1 MESLIISTS
10 LEAILENFIHAI
22 PSQIRLLRDVDD
34 EIEKL
39 RNTISATQSQLLDGD
54 AAEDNN
60 HATTGISFIHWV
72 QKLKHTFND
81 AHDMLDLIS
90 TEALQRN
97 RDVKKLTQKVC
108 VFFSS
113 SNQLSFRLKM
123 GRKVNAIMEK
133 LNCVASERSMFYVE
147 ECPVVMRSGERMREE
162 KVFGREN
169 DQNVLI
175 EDLLDSNKTLSVIS
189 IVGIGGVGK
198 TLLAE
203 LVYSD
208 EDVES
213 NFDLRVWLCFSAVEL
228 NVFDVKLIL
237 KKMVECITRISLA
250 NPSMDRLRSLVR
262 DKVGGKRFLLV
273 LDGVRNEDQ
282 EEWLSLKKE
291 LMVGEMGNYMIDKM
305 TLIKLW
311 MAQGLI
317 HSPKGNQHIEDVGDE
332 YFMQLLWISFFQ
344 DIKKDERDNI
354 LSCRMHDLIHDLAV
368 FVAGTGSTITDAKAG
383 NIDGMT
389 RHISFYSSLPSL
401 WKLPD
406 QLLRAK
412 KLRTFLL
419 PAQYKGK
426 LDKSSIDKLI
436 SSFRCLR
443 VLDLHDSGIEI
454 VPPSIG
460 NLLLLRYLD
469 LSGNKDIRLL
479 PTSITRLLHLQTLKL
494 SSCVNLRELPRD
506 IWKLVELRHLEI
518 SGCKSLAHMPYG
530 LGQLTSLQ
538 TLPLFVIG
546 KGIASSGKSGGLSE
560 LIGLNNLRGELTI
573 LNLGHEKIETSES
586 NAANL
591 EGKGDLQAVRLQWE
605 QIKADDDQVVADDD
619 PVVTNDEALFESLRP
634 HPNVNVLS
642 LKGYMGLKFP
652 SWMKDDLFWCL
663 PNLVAIDMSR
673 CSKCQHLPSLGQL
686 RCLKTLYLGE
696 LSALEYIDNGD
707 HEPSKGNLVGC
718 GRQSEPPST
727 VPFSCLK
734 ELTLYKLPKLMG
746 WWKRREG
753 VAAKHQQLP
762 LLPSFPCLSKLSI
775 EHCPNL
781 ASMPFFLNLEEEL
794 KLTNVSGEL
803 IQQQSMMV
811 KQTTATASAS
821 SAASS
826 FSASSSY
833 CSSFSSS
840 FSSSSSLFPSFSTN
854 SQLSKLKSLHIASIK
869 DLDCLPE
876 GWPRNLTAL
885 DHLSIGDCGNLV
897 LSNNDGIQWQS
908 LRSLRSLVLV
918 SISKLV
924 YLPEWIQNVTT
935 LQHLQIVNCPELMT
949 LPEWM
954 SNLISL
960 QEIEIKQCPNLIS
973 LPSLVSLRKLKIS
986 DCPILLERCQED
998 TGVDWPNMGQ
1008 GRVKAGACLNLLA
1021 LHLSNC
1027 SLAVTDFG
1035 STFLM
1040 EDQILQN
1047 LTSLPEGIYDPVPR
1061 ISGCPNAWKDAR
1073 RTGQVGA
1080 LNLIAYEGSAAP
1092 QSRVLRDQ
1100 CILQMALTLD
1110 AIWNHRNQVALNE
1123 RRTNL
1128 IRVISNLEQRENE
1141 YLSFMHQ
1148 TTEQVL
1154 LGNVHWSCPPT
1165 DKEKFKN
1172 IVVEGDSKVCF
1183 KLLNSDSTA
1192 YWTIRNVLLL

>member
-123 GRKVNAIMEK
+123 ARKVNAIMEK

-175 EDLLDSNKTLSVIS
+175 EDLLDSNKTLSFIS

-198 TLLAE
+198 SLLAE

-213 NFDLRVWLCFSAVEL
+213 NFDLRVWLCFSVVEL

-291 LMVGEMGNYMIDKM
+291 LMVGEMGSKILITTRSSVVGEIASAGPIYLLKCLSEEESWCLFCHVAFEEGGVPLSMEMMERGKEIVKNCKGVPSLIKLMGNELSATRTNVLSRMETTELLIEGTTDNVLPVLKRSYDNLPSHLKDCFAYCSLFPEDYMIDKM

-317 HSPKGNQHIEDVGDE
+317 HSPKGNQHMEDVGDE

-344 DIKKDERDNI
+344 DVKKDERDNI

-419 PAQYKGK
+419 PAQHKGK

-443 VLDLHDSGIEI
+443 VLDLHDSGIEM

-518 SGCKSLAHMPYG
+518 SECKSLAHMPYG

-869 DLDCLPE
+869 DLDYLPE

-897 LSNNDGIQWQS
+897 LSNDDGIQWQS
-908 LRSLRSLVLV
+908 LRSLRSLVLA

-998 TGVDWPNMGQ
+998 TGVDWP
-1008 GRVKAGACLNLLA
+1008 KLA
-1021 LHLSNC
+1021 HIPSLHI
-1027 SLAVTDFG
+1027 T
-1035 STFLM
+1035 
-1040 EDQILQN
+1040 
-1047 LTSLPEGIYDPVPR
+1047 
-1061 ISGCPNAWKDAR
+1061 
-1073 RTGQVGA
+1073 
-1080 LNLIAYEGSAAP
+1080 
-1092 QSRVLRDQ
+1092 
-1100 CILQMALTLD
+1100 
-1110 AIWNHRNQVALNE
+1110 
-1123 RRTNL
+1123 
-1128 IRVISNLEQRENE
+1128 
-1141 YLSFMHQ
+1141 
-1148 TTEQVL
+1148 
-1154 LGNVHWSCPPT
+1154 
-1165 DKEKFKN
+1165 
-1172 IVVEGDSKVCF
+1172 
-1183 KLLNSDSTA
+1183 
-1192 YWTIRNVLLL
+1192 

>member
-169 DQNVLI
+169 DQNVVI

-291 LMVGEMGNYMIDKM
+291 LMVGEMGSKILITTRSSVVGEIASAGPIYLLKCLSEEESWCLFCHVAFEEGGVPLTMEMMERGKEIVKNCKGVPSLIKLMGNELSATRTNILSRMETTELLIEGTNDNVLPVLKRSYDNLPSHLKDCFAYCSLFPEDYMIDKM

-998 TGVDWPNMGQ
+998 TGVDWP
-1008 GRVKAGACLNLLA
+1008 KLA
-1021 LHLSNC
+1021 HIPSLHI
-1027 SLAVTDFG
+1027 T
-1035 STFLM
+1035 
-1040 EDQILQN
+1040 
-1047 LTSLPEGIYDPVPR
+1047 
-1061 ISGCPNAWKDAR
+1061 
-1073 RTGQVGA
+1073 
-1080 LNLIAYEGSAAP
+1080 
-1092 QSRVLRDQ
+1092 
-1100 CILQMALTLD
+1100 
-1110 AIWNHRNQVALNE
+1110 
-1123 RRTNL
+1123 
-1128 IRVISNLEQRENE
+1128 
-1141 YLSFMHQ
+1141 
-1148 TTEQVL
+1148 
-1154 LGNVHWSCPPT
+1154 
-1165 DKEKFKN
+1165 
-1172 IVVEGDSKVCF
+1172 
-1183 KLLNSDSTA
+1183 
-1192 YWTIRNVLLL
+1192 

>member
-169 DQNVLI
+169 DQNVVI

-291 LMVGEMGNYMIDKM
+291 LMVGEMGSKILITTRSSVVGEIASAGPIYLLKCLSEEESWCLFCHVAFEEGGVPLTMEMMERGKEIVKNCKGVPSLIKLMGNELSATRTNILSRMETTELLIEGTNDNVLPVLKRSYDNLPSHLKDCFAYCSLFPEDYMIDKM

-317 HSPKGNQHIEDVGDE
+317 HSPKGNQHMEDVGDE

-443 VLDLHDSGIEI
+443 VLDLHDSGIEM

-546 KGIASSGKSGGLSE
+546 KGIVSSGKSGGLSE

-998 TGVDWPNMGQ
+998 TGVDWP
-1008 GRVKAGACLNLLA
+1008 KLA
-1021 LHLSNC
+1021 HIPSLHI
-1027 SLAVTDFG
+1027 T
-1035 STFLM
+1035 
-1040 EDQILQN
+1040 
-1047 LTSLPEGIYDPVPR
+1047 
-1061 ISGCPNAWKDAR
+1061 
-1073 RTGQVGA
+1073 
-1080 LNLIAYEGSAAP
+1080 
-1092 QSRVLRDQ
+1092 
-1100 CILQMALTLD
+1100 
-1110 AIWNHRNQVALNE
+1110 
-1123 RRTNL
+1123 
-1128 IRVISNLEQRENE
+1128 
-1141 YLSFMHQ
+1141 
-1148 TTEQVL
+1148 
-1154 LGNVHWSCPPT
+1154 
-1165 DKEKFKN
+1165 
-1172 IVVEGDSKVCF
+1172 
-1183 KLLNSDSTA
+1183 
-1192 YWTIRNVLLL
+1192 

>member
-123 GRKVNAIMEK
+123 ARKVNAIMEK

-198 TLLAE
+198 SLLAE

-213 NFDLRVWLCFSAVEL
+213 NFDLRVWLCFSVVEL

-291 LMVGEMGNYMIDKM
+291 LMVGEMGSKILITTRSSVVGEIASAGPIYLLKCLSEEESWCLFCHVAFEEGGVPLTMEMMERGKEIVKNCKGVPSLIKLMGNELSATRTNILSRMETTELLIEGTNDNVLPVLKRSYDNLPSHLKDCFAYCSLFPEDYMIDKM

-317 HSPKGNQHIEDVGDE
+317 HSPKGNQHMEDVGDE

-344 DIKKDERDNI
+344 DVKKDERDNI

-443 VLDLHDSGIEI
+443 VLDLHDSGIEM

-546 KGIASSGKSGGLSE
+546 KGIVSSGKSGGLSE

-998 TGVDWPNMGQ
+998 TGVDWP
-1008 GRVKAGACLNLLA
+1008 KLA
-1021 LHLSNC
+1021 HIPSLHI
-1027 SLAVTDFG
+1027 T
-1035 STFLM
+1035 
-1040 EDQILQN
+1040 
-1047 LTSLPEGIYDPVPR
+1047 
-1061 ISGCPNAWKDAR
+1061 
-1073 RTGQVGA
+1073 
-1080 LNLIAYEGSAAP
+1080 
-1092 QSRVLRDQ
+1092 
-1100 CILQMALTLD
+1100 
-1110 AIWNHRNQVALNE
+1110 
-1123 RRTNL
+1123 
-1128 IRVISNLEQRENE
+1128 
-1141 YLSFMHQ
+1141 
-1148 TTEQVL
+1148 
-1154 LGNVHWSCPPT
+1154 
-1165 DKEKFKN
+1165 
-1172 IVVEGDSKVCF
+1172 
-1183 KLLNSDSTA
+1183 
-1192 YWTIRNVLLL
+1192 